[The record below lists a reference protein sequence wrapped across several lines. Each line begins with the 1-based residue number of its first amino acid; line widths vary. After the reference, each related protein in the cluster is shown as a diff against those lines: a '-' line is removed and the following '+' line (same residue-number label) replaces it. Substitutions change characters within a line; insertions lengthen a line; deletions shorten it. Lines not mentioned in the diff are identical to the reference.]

1 MNAIHSLVSSI
12 IFVHGLHGH
21 RTETWTKGR
30 ICWPRDLLPKEDE
43 FSNVRILSFG
53 YDSRVIDPSGQAS
66 LTSLLDNS
74 ISLLK
79 GLYQERKQDA
89 VSSV

>member
-1 MNAIHSLVSSI
+1 MQFHSLTHSI
-12 IFVHGLHGH
+12 IFVHGLRGH
-21 RTETWTKGR
+21 HTETWTKGS

-53 YDSRVIDPSGQAS
+53 YDSRVIDPAGHAS
-66 LTSLLDNS
+66 LKNLLDNS

-79 GLYQERKQDA
+79 DLYQARKQDA